1 MNRRIGVVGIVI
13 EDPKN
18 VSDKV
23 NAVISEHGQIVIG
36 RMGVPY
42 KDKDINVISIIV
54 DAPQDV
60 ISAMSGK
67 IGMIPEVST
76 KTIYPPLPQ

>member
-1 MNRRIGVVGIVI
+1 
-13 EDPKN
+13 
-18 VSDKV
+18 
-23 NAVISEHGQIVIG
+23 
-36 RMGVPY
+36 MGVPY

-54 DAPQDV
+54 DAPQEV